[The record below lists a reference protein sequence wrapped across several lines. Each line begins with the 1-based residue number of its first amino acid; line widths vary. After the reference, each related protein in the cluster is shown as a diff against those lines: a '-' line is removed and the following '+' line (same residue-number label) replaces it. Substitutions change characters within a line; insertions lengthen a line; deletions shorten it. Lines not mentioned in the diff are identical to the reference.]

1 MSPWKA
7 LLAVTL
13 LQSRVLQWIKQHSQ
27 YVNQVP
33 AGATQSA
40 VALGGLDPQE
50 CFNEALETVA
60 ALKPVQEGKKYTT
73 AELQRIW
80 AACSLCLLTGRGA
93 NKARDQVSTCAST
106 VAPR

>member
-1 MSPWKA
+1 VA
-7 LLAVTL
+7 ATL
-13 LQSRVLQWIKQHSQ
+13 LQLRVLQWIKQHSQ

-60 ALKPVQEGKKYTT
+60 ALKPVQEEKKYTT
-73 AELQRIW
+73 AEGGVTTHS
-80 AACSLCLLTGRGA
+80 AACLLCPLTGRGA
-93 NKARDQVSTCAST
+93 NKARDQVSTRAST